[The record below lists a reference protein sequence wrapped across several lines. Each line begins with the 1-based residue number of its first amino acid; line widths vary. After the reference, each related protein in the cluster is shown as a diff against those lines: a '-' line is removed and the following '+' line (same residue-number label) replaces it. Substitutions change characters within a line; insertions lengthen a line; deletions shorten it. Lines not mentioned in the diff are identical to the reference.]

1 MENKKE
7 LLKEYFDSVQ
17 DEKIRKFMEQ
27 CIETIPEYWFVVPAS
42 STGKYHPNYA
52 LGEGGLMRHTIA
64 LLRFFNRLVRNNMY
78 GSVFTDREMDL
89 LRVACLM
96 HDTRKSGTDEEFAVN
111 KYTKFNHPILAA
123 DTVRSIKTEYITD
136 EEKELIANAIESHMG
151 QWNTDTYGKS
161 NVTLPLP
168 INKHQ
173 KIVHLVDYLA
183 AQKGVEVM
191 FDGFTPE
198 NNNSENINANVT
210 VDTYV
215 FTFGKYK
222 GLKLTEV
229 NEKHPDYIEWAKKTI
244 DHEPLKSFLTQ
255 L

>member
-1 MENKKE
+1 M
-7 LLKEYFDSVQ
+7 
-17 DEKIRKFMEQ
+17 
-27 CIETIPEYWFVVPAS
+27 P
-42 STGKYHPNYA
+42 HPP
-52 LGEGGLMRHTIA
+52 
-64 LLRFFNRLVRNNMY
+64 
-78 GSVFTDREMDL
+78 
-89 LRVACLM
+89 
-96 HDTRKSGTDEEFAVN
+96 N
-111 KYTKFNHPILAA
+111 KYQN
-123 DTVRSIKTEYITD
+123 
-136 EEKELIANAIESHMG
+136 
-151 QWNTDTYGKS
+151 
-161 NVTLPLP
+161 
-168 INKHQ
+168 
-173 KIVHLVDYLA
+173 IVHLVDYLA

-198 NNNSENINANVT
+198 NNNRENINANVT